1 MSAREAQQFRLYYI
15 LRWVL
20 WGLMRVFYRVRV
32 EGLASLPVGGVLLVP
47 NHLSW
52 IDALLLQGVFDRPIR
67 FLIYED
73 IYHQRPFRSLFR
85 AIGALPVSPTRA
97 KDAVRTAVTALRRGE
112 AVCIFPE
119 GEISRAGLLMRIQR
133 GFQLIARESQ
143 CPVLPVWLD
152 GVWGSIFS
160 YKGQRFFFKAPSRL
174 RFPVS
179 VSFGEAL
186 TGDACEPTELRRRML
201 RLSAE
206 AFQLRPEWS
215 EPFAGCVVR
224 GLMRGAGDTLL
235 TDGLDGSSISRG
247 MALAAGWALA
257 GELRRAT
264 SAGRV
269 AIVLPPGKG
278 ALIANLAVVLA
289 GRVPVN
295 LNFTAGRASNE
306 EALRIAEVDTIVTA
320 SAFRQRV
327 ADFPW
332 ERDGIRLMELDRVM
346 PSLKAGVVLRRL
358 LLMALPA
365 AWVARRLGGRERAAD
380 AETVLLFTSGS
391 SGAPKGVIL
400 TQANLL
406 GNVRQFSDMLCLG
419 RNEGILGCLPIF
431 HSFGSTVT
439 LWYPVFEGLSVV
451 SYPSPMEHSKLAELV
466 RGHRLSLMCSTPT
479 FLRGFLRKAEAADFA
494 SLKLV
499 VTGAEKLP
507 MDLAEAFERR
517 FGVEVLQGYGLTE
530 TSPVVSVNL
539 PMMYGV
545 QGELIAQAV
554 SRKGSVGKPAPGV
567 AVEVRDPETGA
578 LMPHTQTGMLW
589 FRGVNIFRGYLK
601 NPEQTAAM
609 LAEGWLRTG
618 DLGRMDED
626 GFLYIE
632 GRLTRFSKI
641 GGEMVPH
648 ETLESRLVEVL
659 GLPTDERVMVVTGVS
674 DPSKG
679 ESLVLLSTREVDLP
693 EVQRR
698 LAGAGIPNL
707 WMPRR
712 WVRIETVPL
721 LASGKLDLKACR
733 EIAQSSGGLA
743 V

>member
-1 MSAREAQQFRLYYI
+1 MNAREAEQFRLYYF

-20 WGLMRVFYRVRV
+20 WALMRLFYRVRV
-32 EGLASLPVGGVLLVP
+32 DGLPTTPSGGVLLVP

-73 IYHQRPFRSLFR
+73 IYHRRPFRSLFR
-85 AIGALPVSPTRA
+85 AIGALPVSPVRA

-133 GFQLIARESQ
+133 GYQLIARESG

-160 YKGQRFFFKAPSRL
+160 YKGQRFFFKLPSRL
-174 RFPVS
+174 RFPVT
-179 VSFGEAL
+179 VSFGEVL
-186 TGDACEPTELRRRML
+186 LGDACEPTELRRRML
-201 RLSAE
+201 GLSAE
-206 AFQLRPEWS
+206 AFRLRPEWS
-215 EPFAGCVVR
+215 EPFAGRVVR
-224 GLMRGAGDTLL
+224 GLMRGARETLL

-257 GELRRAT
+257 GRLRRDAR
-264 SAGRV
+264 AVRV

-289 GRVPVN
+289 GKVPVN

-306 EALRIAEVDTIVTA
+306 EALRIAEVDMVITA
-320 SAFRQRV
+320 AAFRQRI

-332 ERDGIRLMELDRVM
+332 ERSGVQVLEMDRLM
-346 PSLKAGVVLRRL
+346 PSLKGGIVFRRF
-358 LLMALPA
+358 LLMGLPA
-365 AWVARRLGGRERAAD
+365 AWVARWFGGRERGAD
-380 AETVLLFTSGS
+380 QETVLLFTSGS

-419 RNEGILGCLPIF
+419 RCEGILGCLPIF

-439 LWYPVFEGLSVV
+439 LWYPVLEGLRVV
-451 SYPSPMEHSKLAELV
+451 SYPSPMEHAKLAELV
-466 RGHRLSLMCSTPT
+466 RRHRLSLMCSTPT

-539 PMMYGV
+539 PKMYGME
-545 QGELIAQAV
+545 GEVIAQAV

-567 AVEVRDPETGA
+567 AVEVRDPETGELVA
-578 LMPHTQTGMLW
+578 HTRTGMLW
-589 FRGVNIFRGYLK
+589 FRGVNIFPGYLR

-609 LAEGWLRTG
+609 LAGGWLRTG

-648 ETLESRLVEVL
+648 ETLEARLVEVL

-674 DPSKG
+674 DASKG

-693 EVQRR
+693 EVQRL
-698 LAGAGIPNL
+698 LAGVGIPNL

-712 WVRIETVPL
+712 WTKIETVPL

-733 EIAQSSGGLA
+733 EIAQSVAG
-743 V
+743 

>member
-1 MSAREAQQFRLYYI
+1 MNAREADQFRLYYVF
-15 LRWVL
+15 RWVL
-20 WGLMRVFYRVRV
+20 WALIRLFYRVRV
-32 EGLASLPVGGVLLVP
+32 DGLPVLPVGGVLLAP

-67 FLIYED
+67 FLIYEE
-73 IYHQRPFRSLFR
+73 IYHRGPFRSLFR
-85 AIGALPVSPTRA
+85 AIGALPVSPVRA
-97 KDAVRTAVTALRRGE
+97 KEALRTAVSALRRGE
-112 AVCIFPE
+112 VVCIFPE
-119 GEISRAGLLMRIQR
+119 GEISRAGLLMKIQR
-133 GFQLIARESQ
+133 GYQLMAKESG

-160 YKGQRFFFKAPSRL
+160 FKGRRFFFKLPSKI
-174 RFPVS
+174 RFPVR
-179 VSFGEAL
+179 VSFGAAL
-186 TGDACEPTELRRRML
+186 TGAACDPAELRRRL
-201 RLSAE
+201 LGLSAD
-206 AFQLRPEWS
+206 AFGLRPEWA
-215 EPFAGCVVR
+215 EPFAGKVVR
-224 GLMRGAGDTLL
+224 GLLRGAGECLL
-235 TDGLDGSSISRG
+235 VDGLDGSRISRG
-247 MALAAGWALA
+247 MALAAGWALSR
-257 GELRRAT
+257 LVRAQT

-269 AIVLPPGKG
+269 AVVLPPGKG

-289 GRVPVN
+289 GKVPVN
-295 LNFTAGRASNE
+295 LNFTAGRASNA
-306 EALRIAEVDTIVTA
+306 EALRIAEVDLLITA
-320 SAFRQRV
+320 SSFQQRIS
-327 ADFPW
+327 DFPW
-332 ERDGIRLMELDRVM
+332 ESAGLQRMELDRVM
-346 PSLKAGVVLRRL
+346 PGLKFGVL
-358 LLMALPA
+358 
-365 AWVARRLGGRERAAD
+365 ARRLVCAVLPSSWIARWMGGARRDAQ

-419 RNEGILGCLPIF
+419 RGEGILGCLPIF

-439 LWYPVFEGLSVV
+439 LWYPILEGLRVV
-451 SYPSPMEHSKLAELV
+451 SFPSPMEHGKLAELV
-466 RGHRLSLMCSTPT
+466 RKHGLSLMCSTPT
-479 FLRGFLRKAEAADFA
+479 FLRGFLRKAEASDFV

-539 PMMYGV
+539 PGMYGV
-545 QGELIAQAV
+545 EGEVIAQAV

-567 AVEVRDPETGA
+567 AVEVRDPETGV
-578 LMPHTQTGMLW
+578 LLPHTQTGMLW
-589 FRGVNIFRGYLK
+589 FRGVNIFPGYLK

-609 LAEGWLRTG
+609 LSEGWIRTG

-648 ETLESRLVEVL
+648 ETLEARLVEVL
-659 GLPTDERVMVVTGVS
+659 ELPTDERILVVTGVA
-674 DPSKG
+674 DVSKG
-679 ESLVLLSTREVDLP
+679 ESLFLLSTRDLDLP
-693 EVQRR
+693 DVQRR
-698 LAGAGIPNL
+698 LAEAGTPNL

-712 WVRIETVPL
+712 WLRIDSVPL

-733 EIAQSSGGLA
+733 ELA
-743 V
+743 EGAPR